1 MPHMDG
7 IEATRRI
14 RAFEG
19 DSKRTPIIAL
29 TANVMEDDRLKCF
42 EAGMD
47 AFVSKPV
54 RTQEIQK
61 ALRMFLKE
69 KPM

>member
-7 IEATRRI
+7 IEATRKI

-54 RTQEIQK
+54 RPEEIWK
-61 ALRMFLKE
+61 ALQLLLKE
-69 KPM
+69 KMS